1 MHGLAA
7 DAGQTVDRIINLHR
21 FTRYGGLRH
30 DAIRRTLSVPY
41 TGFVRSIK
49 FSCRLASN
57 LVARARI
64 GGLHNAD
71 IRIEPMIMIIIMG
84 SALA

>member
-30 DAIRRTLSVPY
+30 GAIRRTLTVPY

-57 LVARARI
+57 LVARACFGRLTHPSRQMNTLI
-64 GGLHNAD
+64 NL
-71 IRIEPMIMIIIMG
+71 IIMG
-84 SALA
+84 